1 MYFRI
6 LSEKLQLSDFI
17 IIVTRRGGHTKE
29 PYEKGDTLNPYLNPT
44 NPEEIIDKAS
54 LKNLY

>member
-6 LSEKLQLSDFI
+6 LSKKLQLSDFI

-29 PYEKGDTLNPYLNPT
+29 PYEKGDTLNPT
-44 NPEEIIDKAS
+44 NLEEIIDKAS